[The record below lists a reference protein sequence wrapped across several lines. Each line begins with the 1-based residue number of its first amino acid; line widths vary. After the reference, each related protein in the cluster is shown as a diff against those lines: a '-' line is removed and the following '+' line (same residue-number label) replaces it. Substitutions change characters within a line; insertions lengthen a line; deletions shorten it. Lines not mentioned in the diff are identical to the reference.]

1 MKIFDYVKDF
11 GHEQLVYFYDK
22 HTDLKAL
29 TCIHSTVLGPSLG
42 GTRFWNYATEE
53 EAVFDVLRLARGMTY
68 KSACAGLNLGG
79 GKSVIIG
86 DPKVLRSDM
95 VRREAFFRAFG
106 RFVEGLAGRYITAE
120 DSNTSPQD
128 MDYINMETDYV
139 VGLEHKSGNPSP
151 FTALGVFRS
160 IQACAQF
167 AYGDKSTKGK
177 VVNVQGAAGAV
188 GRELC
193 RLLHEDG
200 AKMIV
205 TDINDEG
212 LKIISEKYKATIV
225 DKDDVYKQKCDI
237 FAPCA
242 FGGGINE
249 KTIKDLKCKIVA
261 PAANNVL
268 LDIPKDGKSLHEK
281 GIVYAPDYVSN
292 SGGVINVFEE
302 LNPNGYNRESAV
314 RQIDLIYDRT
324 LEILKKSK
332 ETNTPASAVADKMAE
347 DRIEA
352 VKNVHRL
359 HLRKRDGKW

>member
-22 HTDLKAL
+22 DTGLKAL

-86 DPKVLRSDM
+86 DAKILRQDM
-95 VRREAFFRAFG
+95 VKREAFFRAFG

-160 IQACAQF
+160 IQACCEF
-167 AYGDKSTKGK
+167 EYGSKSTKGRT
-177 VVNVQGAAGAV
+177 VMVQGAGGAV
-188 GRELC
+188 GSVLC
-193 RLLHEDG
+193 KLLHEDG
-200 AKMIV
+200 AKLVISGLDETKLKPIV
-205 TDINDEG
+205 EN
-212 LKIISEKYKATIV
+212 YNATV
-225 DKDDVYKQKCDI
+225 VGKDDVYSQKCDI

-242 FGGGINE
+242 FGGGIND
-249 KTIKDLKCKIVA
+249 KTIKQLKCKIVA

-268 LDIPKDGKSLHEK
+268 LDIPRDGKLLHEK
-281 GIVYAPDYVSN
+281 GIVYAPDYVAN

-302 LNPNGYNRESAV
+302 LNPAGYNREKSV
-314 RQIDLIYDRT
+314 RQIDLIFDRT
-324 LEILKKSK
+324 LEILKTSK
-332 ETNTPASAVADKMAE
+332 ETNTPSSAVADKMAE
-347 DRIEA
+347 NRIEA
-352 VKNVHRL
+352 VKNVHRTY
-359 HLRKRDGKW
+359 LRKRDGKW